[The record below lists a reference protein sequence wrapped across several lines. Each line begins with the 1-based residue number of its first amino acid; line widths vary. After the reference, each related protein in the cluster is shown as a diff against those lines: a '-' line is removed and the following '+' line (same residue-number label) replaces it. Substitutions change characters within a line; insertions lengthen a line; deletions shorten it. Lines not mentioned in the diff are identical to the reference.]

1 MTDDSAN
8 HHTKPIKWKTFVTPC
23 QIVSLEMSIN
33 TTGYHQGCYQHFTKN
48 TDMLRAALFTSNEVR
63 YPIKA
68 AEE

>member
-1 MTDDSAN
+1 MTDDSVN
-8 HHTKPIKWKTFVTPC
+8 HHTQPIKWKTFVTSC

-33 TTGYHQGCYQHFTKN
+33 TIGYQGCYENFTKN